1 MRGSVTAGLI
11 FSLDLATMGSC
22 MMRVKLKG
30 V

>member
-1 MRGSVTAGLI
+1 MTAGLI